1 MLWLMADGGKHTLFT
16 RMFGSVL
23 CLLKWQ
29 ATFFFFFG
37 HTLFLAEKENQMNK
51 EKIIQKKT
59 KSNVVDCSLLIVISL
74 NVKY

>member
-1 MLWLMADGGKHTLFT
+1 MAGNI
-16 RMFGSVL
+16 
-23 CLLKWQ
+23 
-29 ATFFFFFG
+29 FFFFG